1 MGDKV
6 ARVDASIGSST
17 THRFDRL
24 IADLTQRFVDFALN
38 GNRIVL
44 NLPAPKM
51 GAIIGQFNYITHV
64 TNFRK

>member
-6 ARVDASIGSST
+6 ARVDAGISSSA
-17 THRFDRL
+17 THRFDCL
-24 IADLTQRFVDFALN
+24 ITDLTQRFVDFALN

-51 GAIIGQFNYITHV
+51 GPFIGQFNFITHV